1 MVGLKK
7 QKSQASENELV
18 GLRFVDSPVGQL
30 LIVAGIN
37 GVREVAF
44 SNGSKSID
52 QESSDDPKIILHL
65 NSIES
70 ELDQYF
76 AKKLKKFKTKL
87 APRGTDFE
95 LRAWKSLSSI
105 PFGETRSYG
114 EQARALGNANASR
127 AVGGANRRN
136 PIAIVVPCHRVIGA
150 NGSLTGFG
158 GGIEKKKWLLDFEAS
173 QVLVA

>member
-1 MVGLKK
+1 
-7 QKSQASENELV
+7 
-18 GLRFVDSPVGQL
+18 
-30 LIVAGIN
+30 
-37 GVREVAF
+37 
-44 SNGSKSID
+44 
-52 QESSDDPKIILHL
+52 
-65 NSIES
+65 
-70 ELDQYF
+70 